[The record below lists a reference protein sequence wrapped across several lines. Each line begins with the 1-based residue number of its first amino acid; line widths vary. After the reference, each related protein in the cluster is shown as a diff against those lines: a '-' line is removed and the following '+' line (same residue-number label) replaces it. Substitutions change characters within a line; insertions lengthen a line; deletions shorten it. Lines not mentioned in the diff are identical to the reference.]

1 MLIAVVGALVILSV
15 ALQCPPAKL
24 PRDFFHYG
32 VPRLMDVDRA
42 NFLSEWA
49 LIRGR
54 TIFRFFFSRF
64 SSWLFGLLLRFL
76 NLRSVSAAN
85 DFPMDI
91 VNNIGP
97 VEIQIPW
104 LFLCS
109 ILAAV
114 VIRAV
119 LKTERLLPALIVGLL
134 AQPLLEVHL
143 VVDVAIFCDNRF
155 GFHSD
160 GI

>member
-1 MLIAVVGALVILSV
+1 MLIAVVGALVVLSV
-15 ALQCPPAKL
+15 ALQCPLTKL

-32 VPRLMDVDRA
+32 VPRLVNVDRA
-42 NFLSEWA
+42 SFLSERA

-54 TIFRFFFSRF
+54 TISRFFFSRF
-64 SSWLFGLLLRFL
+64 FNWLLGLLLWFR
-76 NLRSVSAAN
+76 NLRRVNAAN
-85 DFPMDI
+85 DFPLDI

-97 VEIQIPW
+97 IEVQIPW
-104 LFLCS
+104 LFLFS

-143 VVDVAIFCDNRF
+143 VVDVAIFCDSSF